1 MAFTIASSSTRWPS
15 THPRWF
21 CRGPSYWYEGD
32 VCKQLKSS
40 NIWSWFHDP
49 WWASSFSPATRR
61 TAATWGRTILF
72 MTGTKWILF
81 CFGNDWGVERMHTTP
96 YFRCSLTR
104 KFSSFHFFFFWSSFH
119 FRRRQKCIDTHT
131 KVSDEIAG
139 LDANAIRF
147 VYSSSGKQK
156 LVSFQRCTSHS
167 YIYIYILMVLLGGFC
182 ILFFPCWVDGCD
194 LLTSSVKTV

>member
-1 MAFTIASSSTRWPS
+1 
-15 THPRWF
+15 
-21 CRGPSYWYEGD
+21 
-32 VCKQLKSS
+32 
-40 NIWSWFHDP
+40 
-49 WWASSFSPATRR
+49 
-61 TAATWGRTILF
+61 
-72 MTGTKWILF
+72 MTGTNWILF

-156 LVSFQRCTSHS
+156 LVSNDVRHIHDTNGPFGRLL
-167 YIYIYILMVLLGGFC
+167 YIILLLLGRPTTPSRRIEPNSISLSFSFYC
-182 ILFFPCWVDGCD
+182 
-194 LLTSSVKTV
+194 